1 MASVDMS
8 IGLHAPAEKVWA
20 QIGGF
25 ADLPRWHPA
34 FMKSEEVRDGGKLK
48 RRLTLQDGASI
59 LEQLDRHDD
68 ATRTYSYTI
77 ITSPLPVADYHSE
90 LSVRDD
96 GPGRCT
102 VRWTSTFQPE
112 GAPQADAEAALRGV
126 YQGGFDRLAQIF
138 GR

>member
-8 IGLHAPAEKVWA
+8 IGLNAPAEKVWA
-20 QIGGF
+20 LIGGF

-34 FMKSEEVRDGGKLK
+34 FAKSEVREGGKLK

-59 LEQLDRHDD
+59 LEQLDHHDD

-77 ITSPLPVADYHSE
+77 VTSPLPIADYRSE

-102 VRWTSTFQPE
+102 VRWKSTFEPE
-112 GAPQADAEAALRGV
+112 GAPRVDAEAAIRGV

-138 GR
+138 AG